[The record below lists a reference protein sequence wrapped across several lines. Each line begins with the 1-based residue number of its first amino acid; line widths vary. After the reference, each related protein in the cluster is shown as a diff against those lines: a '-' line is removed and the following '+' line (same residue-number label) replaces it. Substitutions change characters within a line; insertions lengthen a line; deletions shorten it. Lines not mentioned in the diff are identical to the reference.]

1 MAFIFLSFIFIYH
14 KYIERQVEIIIMPFI
29 FKVPPPV
36 PVQVAFSGTGSIQ
49 TFNVPAGI
57 NTINVKMWGAGGG
70 SGTWDATSR
79 GGGGGFASG
88 NLAVTP
94 LTTLDIYVGIGGGY
108 STTGGLGGWPNGG
121 KGGDGSFSNG
131 GGGGGFSAV
140 FASGDFTTPFI
151 VAGGGGGGG
160 TNDAWP
166 GGGLQNW
173 YSPGTFHGQLG
184 SQVAG
189 GSGGTTDGV
198 NQIIAGS
205 SGSFLAGG
213 NGAVI
218 GSGHGGG
225 GGGGGYYG
233 GGGGSAG
240 DNSGFGA
247 QGGGGSSYIGHVNLS
262 TGQTFYNTDSANL
275 WKAANESDPD
285 FLGGTTGARG
295 GALGNPGQGGRV
307 VISYFT

>member
-1 MAFIFLSFIFIYH
+1 
-14 KYIERQVEIIIMPFI
+14 MPFI

-36 PVQVAFSGTGSIQ
+36 PVKVAFIGTGFIQ
-49 TFNVPAGI
+49 TFTVPAGVNSI
-57 NTINVKMWGAGGG
+57 NIKAWGAGGG

-94 LTTLDIYVGIGGGY
+94 LSVLDIYVGTGGGY

-151 VAGGGGGGG
+151 VAGAGGGGN
-160 TNDAWP
+160 TQDAWP
-166 GGGLQNW
+166 GGGLQDW
-173 YSPGTFHGQLG
+173 YSPGLGDGQLG
-184 SQVAG
+184 SQTAGGAGGVTSTTQIVAG
-189 GSGGTTDGV
+189 
-198 NQIIAGS
+198 N

-213 NGAVI
+213 NGAAI

-225 GGGGGYYG
+225 GGGDGYYG

-240 DNSGFGA
+240 DNTGYGGP
-247 QGGGGSSYIGHVNLS
+247 GGGGSSYIGHTNLS
-262 TGQTFYNTDSANL
+262 TGQTFYNTDGANL
-275 WKAANESDPD
+275 WKSANESDPD
-285 FLGGTTGARG
+285 YVGGANGSRG
-295 GALGNPGQGGRV
+295 GALGNPGQTGRI
-307 VISYFT
+307 VISYLA